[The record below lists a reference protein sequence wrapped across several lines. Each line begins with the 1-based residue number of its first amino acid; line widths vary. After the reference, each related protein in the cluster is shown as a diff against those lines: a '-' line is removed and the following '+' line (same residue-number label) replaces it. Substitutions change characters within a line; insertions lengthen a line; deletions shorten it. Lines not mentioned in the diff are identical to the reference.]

1 MNLIV
6 ITKPDFFP
14 GESEAVNSLFGCGM
28 PKLHLRKPGADELK
42 LRAWLKSILPEYRN
56 RIVLHDH
63 FGLCQEFNLGGIH
76 LNSRNPSAPEGL
88 LENCPSLTLSCSC
101 HSLQE
106 VQSALGKKEDGGRSC
121 DYVFLSPIF
130 DSISK
135 QGYGKAFTSEELQNA
150 RDHGLI
156 GKRTYA
162 LGGVE
167 LNRLPALR
175 TLGFG
180 GAAVLGALWNAP
192 DREHYLRLL
201 LEECSL
207 G

>member
-6 ITKPDFFP
+6 ITRPDFFP
-14 GESEAVNSLFGCGM
+14 CETEEVNSLFECGM
-28 PKLHLRKPGADELK
+28 PRLHLRKPGASENQM
-42 LRAWLKSILPEYRN
+42 RRWIEAIQARYRDK
-56 RIVLHDH
+56 IVLHDH
-63 FGLCQEFNLGGIH
+63 FELCREFSLGGIH

-88 LENCPSLTLSCSC
+88 LENCPSLTLSRSC
-101 HSLQE
+101 HSLE
-106 VQSALGKKEDGGRSC
+106 EAQSALDKKEDGRRSY

-135 QGYGKAFTSEELQNA
+135 QGYGKAFTTEELQNA
-150 RDHGLI
+150 KNQGLI
-156 GKRTYA
+156 GERTYA

-167 LNRLPALR
+167 LSRLPALR
-175 TLGFG
+175 ALGFG

-201 LEECSL
+201 LGKCSL

>member
-1 MNLIV
+1 M
-6 ITKPDFFP
+6 
-14 GESEAVNSLFGCGM
+14 
-28 PKLHLRKPGADELK
+28 
-42 LRAWLKSILPEYRN
+42 
-56 RIVLHDH
+56 
-63 FGLCQEFNLGGIH
+63 
-76 LNSRNPSAPEGL
+76 
-88 LENCPSLTLSCSC
+88 
-101 HSLQE
+101 
-106 VQSALGKKEDGGRSC
+106 C

-130 DSISK
+130 DSISN

-150 RDHGLI
+150 KNQGLI
-156 GKRTYA
+156 GERTYA

-167 LNRLPALR
+167 LSRLPALR
-175 TLGFG
+175 ALGFG

>member
-6 ITKPDFFP
+6 ITRPDFFP
-14 GESEAVNSLFGCGM
+14 CETEEVNSLFECGM
-28 PKLHLRKPGADELK
+28 PRLHLRKPGASENQM
-42 LRAWLKSILPEYRN
+42 RRWIEAIQARYRDK
-56 RIVLHDH
+56 IVLHDH
-63 FGLCQEFNLGGIH
+63 FELCREFSLGGIH

-88 LENCPSLTLSCSC
+88 LENCPSLTLSRSC
-101 HSLQE
+101 HSLE
-106 VQSALGKKEDGGRSC
+106 EAQSALDKKEDGRRSY

-135 QGYGKAFTSEELQNA
+135 QGYGKAFTTEELQNA
-150 RDHGLI
+150 KNQGLI
-156 GKRTYA
+156 GERTYA

-167 LNRLPALR
+167 LSRLPALR
-175 TLGFG
+175 ALGFG

-201 LEECSL
+201 FEECSL